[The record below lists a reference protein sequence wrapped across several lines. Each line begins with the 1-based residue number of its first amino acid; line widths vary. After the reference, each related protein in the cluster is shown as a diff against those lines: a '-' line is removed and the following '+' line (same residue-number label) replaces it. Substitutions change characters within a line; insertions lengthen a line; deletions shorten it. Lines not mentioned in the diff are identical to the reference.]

1 MSASSLKRFT
11 TGTALAAAGVLV
23 AAGCGD
29 GSSSG
34 AQSPVLDQIKLV
46 NSTPAA
52 AGQLDKAIW
61 FMPKEPRSLDLDND
75 AANSQSDLIL
85 ANVCDRLLQLQPDLT
100 LKPGLAEKYAWKDAT
115 TLVFTIRQGV
125 TFHDGTPLTADD
137 VLWSLDRHRAD
148 GAAESDE
155 YVNVTGVTK
164 TGPNEVTVKF
174 KQSDAVFV
182 EAIAGDAGVVL
193 SRKGVESQGKKY
205 GTPAGTDACTGPFQ
219 LKEWQSGKS
228 ITLTKAPNYWN
239 KPKAAK
245 TDEITFKWGSDDV
258 IVNSLK
264 TGEATGSYLE
274 NLSSAT
280 QLASGGTTT
289 VSQGPD
295 TRVWSMMITDRG
307 GLKDV
312 KLRKALAMSIDRAGV
327 AKAAFSGLGQPW
339 KEPVGSGAW
348 GYEKDKFKAA
358 YDALPGLPAKPE
370 QSDLDAAKK
379 LVQEVGETQPLI
391 IASDGSPV
399 RNVIANAFVDAAQKI
414 GLKATIT
421 QIPTAQYD
429 PYDETI
435 RKSVDI
441 LTDDYFVSK
450 NDPVGF
456 YKNGASTSTVQ
467 WLLKD
472 PAYDALVSKG
482 RGALDD
488 AARADIAIELAK
500 KWSEAMPWIPV
511 VDSPSTVAL
520 SSKVTGV
527 PASGCYR
534 YSPWAADLGTKGA

>member
-75 AANSQSDLIL
+75 AANSQSDLIM

-125 TFHDGTPLTADD
+125 TFHDGTPMTADD
-137 VLWSLDRHRAD
+137 VLWSLNRHRAD

-182 EAIAGDAGVVL
+182 EAIAGDAGVVI
-193 SRKGVESQGKKY
+193 SRKGVEAQGKEY
-205 GTPAGTDACTGPFQ
+205 GTPGGKDACTGPFQ
-219 LKEWQSGKS
+219 LEEWQSGKS

-239 KPKAAK
+239 KDKAAK

-280 QLASGGTTT
+280 QLASGGATT

-295 TRVWSMMITDRG
+295 TRVWNLMITDRG
-307 GLKDV
+307 GLGDV
-312 KLRKALAMSIDRAGV
+312 RLRKALAMSIDRAGV

-358 YDALPGLPAKPE
+358 YDALQGLPAKPE
-370 QSDLDAAKK
+370 QADLDAAKK
-379 LVQEVGETQPLI
+379 LVQEVGQTQPLI

-399 RNVIANAFVDAAQKI
+399 RNVIANAFVDTAQKI

-435 RKSVDI
+435 RKSVDV

-467 WLLKD
+467 WLLND
-472 PAYDALVSKG
+472 PAYDELVSKG
-482 RGALDD
+482 RAALDD
-488 AARADIAIELAK
+488 AERAEIAIELAR

>member
-1 MSASSLKRFT
+1 MSATSSKRFT
-11 TGTALAAAGVLV
+11 TGTALAAAGLLV

-29 GSSSG
+29 GSSP
-34 AQSPVLDQIKLV
+34 AQSPALDQIKLV

-85 ANVCDRLLQLQPDLT
+85 SNVCDRLLQLQPDLT
-100 LKPGLAEKYAWKDAT
+100 LKPGLAEKYVWKDAT

-125 TFHDGTPLTADD
+125 TFHDGTPMTADD

-155 YVNVTGVTK
+155 YVNVTGVSK

-193 SRKGVESQGKKY
+193 SKKGVEAQGSKY
-205 GTPAGTDACTGPFQ
+205 GTPSGTDACTGPFQ

-228 ITLTKAPNYWN
+228 ITLTKAPNFWN
-239 KPKAAK
+239 KEKAAK

-295 TRVWSMMITDRG
+295 TRVWNMMITDRG
-307 GLKDV
+307 GLGDV
-312 KLRKALAMSIDRAGV
+312 RLRKALAMSIDREGI

-348 GYEKDKFKAA
+348 GYEKDKFKTA
-358 YDALPGLPAKPE
+358 YDALQGLPSKPA

-379 LVQEVGETQPLI
+379 LVGEVGQTQPLI

-414 GLKATIT
+414 GLKASIT

-429 PYDETI
+429 PYDEAI
-435 RKSVDI
+435 RKSVDV
-441 LTDDYFVSK
+441 LTDDYFISK

-467 WLLKD
+467 WLLND
-472 PAYDALVSKG
+472 PAYDELVNKG

-488 AARADIAIELAK
+488 GARADIAIQLAQ
-500 KWSEAMPWIPV
+500 KWAEAMPWIPV